1 MTRRVAT
8 YRAFVSTGATR
19 HTTLWTEGRRP
30 GRLVVNAAGF
40 LVLVV
45 VLADL
50 LAYREITVLFDVAF
64 VLVCIG
70 AALAVRPRDFFVVGV
85 LPPLLMAGTMALLAA
100 LVRGEVADP
109 RDGFLQ
115 AWVSGLAH
123 HSSYLVVG
131 YGLTLCLLALRQIAV
146 KNSGPIRSRARTP
159 VSR

>member
-1 MTRRVAT
+1 MPC
-8 YRAFVSTGATR
+8 VSTGETHHR
-19 HTTLWTEGRRP
+19 TLWTEGRRP

-45 VLADL
+45 VLTDL
-50 LAYREITVLFDVAF
+50 LAFGDVTVLFDVAF
-64 VLVCIG
+64 VVVCVG

-85 LPPLLMAGTMALLAA
+85 LPPLLMAGTMAVLAG
-100 LVRGEVADP
+100 LFRVEVADP

-123 HSSYLVVG
+123 HSSSLVVG
-131 YGLTLCLLALRQIAV
+131 YGLTLCLLALRQVAV
-146 KNSGPIRSRARTP
+146 KNSGPIRSRTRTP